1 MGGGL
6 PKPLRRLG
14 GKTLLGRVADQ
25 LLEAG
30 ITWERL
36 VIVVSP
42 GFDKSKAEL
51 SGEPAQWVIQPEA
64 KGTGDAARLGLE
76 SVGHSDD
83 VPVIIAL
90 ADVPFTSAASFQGL
104 LTTDKDL
111 AFVSAEVQDPGT
123 LGRVL
128 RDAQGH
134 VLAIIEAKELTKDQ
148 GPIREINVGHFG
160 GLRDIL
166 IGLIAKIQ
174 PLEQGGE
181 VYLTETV
188 RLAKEGGLAV
198 GTVKVAESRE
208 VLAANTPEELIQLEE
223 AYAHGSK

>member
-51 SGEPAQWVIQPEA
+51 SGEPAHWVVQPEA

-76 SVGHSDD
+76 SVGHSED

-90 ADVPFTSAASFQGL
+90 ADVPFTSAASFRGL
-104 LTTDKDL
+104 LVQDKDL
-111 AFVSAEVQDPGT
+111 VFVSAEVEDPGA
-123 LGRVL
+123 LGRVV
-128 RDAQGH
+128 RDAHGH
-134 VLAIIEAKELTKDQ
+134 VLAIVEAKELTKDQ

-160 GLRDIL
+160 GSRKLL
-166 IGLIAKIQ
+166 IDLIARIQ
-174 PLEQGGE
+174 PLGQGGE

-188 RLAKEGGLAV
+188 RLAKESGRVV
-198 GTVKVAESRE
+198 GTVRVAESRE
-208 VLAANTPEELIQLEE
+208 ALAANTPEELIQLEE
-223 AYAHGSK
+223 AYAHGSR